1 LTEALSLFGLW
12 ALAGIIVLGVI
23 PFIFKI
29 IIKYYY
35 TTKYAI
41 YFNQKLVYDSISNQ
55 LKSGKT
61 LTDLI
66 TGAANVSNTNT
77 QETQNGK
84 S

>member
-12 ALAGIIVLGVI
+12 ALAGIIVLGII
-23 PFIFKI
+23 PFIFKL

-41 YFNQKLVYDSISNQ
+41 YFNQKLAYDSISNQ

-61 LTDLI
+61 LNDLI
-66 TGAANVSNTNT
+66 TGTVNVSNTNT

>member
-1 LTEALSLFGLW
+1 MTEALSLFGLW

-23 PFIFKI
+23 PFIFKS

-41 YFNQKLVYDSISNQ
+41 YFNQKLAYDSISNQ

-61 LTDLI
+61 LNDLI
-66 TGAANVSNTNT
+66 TGTVNVSNTNT

>member
-1 LTEALSLFGLW
+1 MTEALSLFGLW
-12 ALAGIIVLGVI
+12 ALAGIIVLGII
-23 PFIFKI
+23 PFIFKL

-41 YFNQKLVYDSISNQ
+41 YFNQKLAYDSISNQ

-61 LTDLI
+61 LNDLI
-66 TGAANVSNTNT
+66 TGTVNVSNTNT